1 MSVIIIGSQALPKP
15 PPLPISTI
23 GCEFPLNSTISSPIE
38 NFSDQIEEIPI
49 IFKLSF
55 MYYVLLGTIVL
66 FLIALPVSYLTGG
79 CEPFDERLLT
89 PLCRSQNWNEKSQ
102 NKKKIEKANDSAI
115 YELKA
120 ATNDK

>member
-1 MSVIIIGSQALPKP
+1 
-15 PPLPISTI
+15 
-23 GCEFPLNSTISSPIE
+23 
-38 NFSDQIEEIPI
+38 
-49 IFKLSF
+49 

-89 PLCRSQNWNEKSQ
+89 PLCRSRNWNEKSE
-102 NKKKIEKANDSAI
+102 NGNGKKIEKANDSAI